1 MLGGFGINMKRARIV
16 AQFVP
21 GLQGIV
27 RSDGRAVHGDSVGQ
41 QSEDRKTCQK
51 TGSHSRVRLLVP
63 PSLRDFVGRMALN
76 QQRE

>member
-1 MLGGFGINMKRARIV
+1 MIGGFNINTERAWII

-21 GLQGIV
+21 GLQGITL
-27 RSDGRAVHGDSVGQ
+27 SDGRAVHGNSVGQ
-41 QSEDRKTCQK
+41 QSEDRETCQK
-51 TGSHSRVRLLVP
+51 TGSHSPVGLLVP